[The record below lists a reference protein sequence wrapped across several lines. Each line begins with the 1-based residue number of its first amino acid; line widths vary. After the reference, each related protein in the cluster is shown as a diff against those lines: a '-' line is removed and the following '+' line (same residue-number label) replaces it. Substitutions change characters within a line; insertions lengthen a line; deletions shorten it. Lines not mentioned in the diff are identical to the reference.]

1 VNGPTSYTITVG
13 VSIPQATSS
22 TIAVSTPQA
31 RMVFVVEQAEWTRVR
46 SQSMVARR
54 TGNIALACSQEVTGM
69 EALVEG

>member
-1 VNGPTSYTITVG
+1 
-13 VSIPQATSS
+13 
-22 TIAVSTPQA
+22 
-31 RMVFVVEQAEWTRVR
+31 MVFVVEQAEGTRVR